1 MKPIVFDNVSSN
13 IMLAKFQKMTNM
25 RIGSKN
31 TYFMIEKNEFLLD
44 VKEHRKNTETKKM
57 LEKFENQKL
66 LAQRAV
72 RQRKDTGDF
81 SQTLNNQRSNDFTE
95 FDENHKAVIKHK
107 INMFS
112 DTKGT
117 MFDSMR

>member
-1 MKPIVFDNVSSN
+1 
-13 IMLAKFQKMTNM
+13 MTNM

-66 LAQRAV
+66 LAQRAA
-72 RQRKDTGDF
+72 R
-81 SQTLNNQRSNDFTE
+81 
-95 FDENHKAVIKHK
+95 
-107 INMFS
+107 
-112 DTKGT
+112 
-117 MFDSMR
+117 